1 MSDAPLSPVEH
12 IKAASRL
19 LRGTLATSLAD
30 APTGALAEDD
40 TNLLKFHGSYQQD
53 DRDLREE
60 RRLQKL
66 EPAYSFMIRTRLPGG
81 ICTPKQWLAL
91 DDIARTY
98 GNSTLRLTT
107 RQAFQFHGVV
117 KRDLKATMAAIN
129 ATLIDTIAACGDVN
143 RNVIASANPVESRLH
158 AEVYAW
164 AAKIS
169 EHLLPHTRAYHEI
182 WLGEEK
188 IAGTPEVE
196 PIFGATYLP
205 R

>member
-1 MSDAPLSPVEH
+1 GCVLMSEPLSPVETL
-12 IKAASRL
+12 KRESRG
-19 LRGTLATSLAD
+19 LRGTLRESLDD
-30 APTGALAEDD
+30 AVTGALRESDAQ
-40 TNLLKFHGSYQQD
+40 LLKFHGSYQQD

-117 KRDLKATMAAIN
+117 KRDLKATMAA
-129 ATLIDTIAACGDVN
+129 
-143 RNVIASANPVESRLH
+143 
-158 AEVYAW
+158 
-164 AAKIS
+164 
-169 EHLLPHTRAYHEI
+169 
-182 WLGEEK
+182 
-188 IAGTPEVE
+188 
-196 PIFGATYLP
+196 
-205 R
+205 

>member
-1 MSDAPLSPVEH
+1 DAPLSPVEH

-129 ATLIDTIAACGDVN
+129 ATLIDTIAAC
-143 RNVIASANPVESRLH
+143 
-158 AEVYAW
+158 
-164 AAKIS
+164 
-169 EHLLPHTRAYHEI
+169 
-182 WLGEEK
+182 
-188 IAGTPEVE
+188 
-196 PIFGATYLP
+196 
-205 R
+205 